1 MQDQYLKY
9 LVLSIDTE
17 YWDIFQKKEKEN
29 KRLTI
34 NLLNINHNIQVFFLN
49 VDNKFIQEK
58 FGNNKMF
65 YSQPVY

>member
-17 YWDIFQKKEKEN
+17 YWDIFQKKRKRK

>member
-17 YWDIFQKKEKEN
+17 YWDIFQKKEKEK

-58 FGNNKMF
+58 FGNNEMF

>member
-17 YWDIFQKKEKEN
+17 YWDIFQKKEKEK